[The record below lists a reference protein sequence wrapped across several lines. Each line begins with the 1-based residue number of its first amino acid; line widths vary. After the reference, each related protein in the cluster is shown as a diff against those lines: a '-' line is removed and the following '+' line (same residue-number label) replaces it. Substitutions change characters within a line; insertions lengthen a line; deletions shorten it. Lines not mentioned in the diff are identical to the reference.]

1 MNLIK
6 NIPGPVLI
14 FMGALSL
21 SFGGLLVKSFEGS
34 TLWQILFWRSL
45 FFSLTVLAFLIISY
59 KKKTFQAFYESGL
72 PGFFGGIILSF
83 GFCGYVFAMYN
94 TTVANTNFIISLQ
107 ILFLAIFGYFFLKE
121 KISAI
126 TLTSIVLAISGV
138 FLMVGNS
145 LSPGE
150 LSGNL
155 AAFTMPITFAV
166 LIMIVRKFP
175 TVDMVPAQF
184 VAGVSSCLI
193 GFLLSTKI
201 MISPNDIF
209 LGFLAGFF
217 QVGFGFIF
225 ITIGAR
231 TTPSAMVGIIMLS
244 ESVLGPIWAFL
255 FVSERPSIFG
265 LIGGAIILSAVLL
278 QFYSLLKKSKK
289 SVSNW
294 HLNVVVTLFGYG
306 RDYRI
311 S

>member
-1 MNLIK
+1 MNLVR
-6 NIPGPVLI
+6 NLPGPLLI
-14 FMGALSL
+14 FLGALSL
-21 SFGGLLVKSFEGS
+21 SFGGIIVKSFDGA
-34 TLWQILFWRSL
+34 TLWQILFWRSV
-45 FFSLTVLAFLIISY
+45 FFSLTVLTFLIISY
-59 KKKTFQAFYESGL
+59 KKKTLNSFYESGL
-72 PGFFGGIILSF
+72 PGFFGGIVLSF

-126 TLTSIVLAISGV
+126 TLTSIVLAITGV

-145 LSPGE
+145 LTPGE

-155 AAFTMPITFAV
+155 AAFTMPITFAI

-184 VAGVSSCLI
+184 VAGISSCLI
-193 GFLLSTKI
+193 GFLLSNKL
-201 MISPNDIF
+201 MISPHDIF

-231 TTPSAMVGIIMLS
+231 STPSAMVGVIMLS

-255 FVSERPSIFG
+255 FVSERPSMFT
-265 LIGGAIILSAVLL
+265 LIGGVIILFAVLL
-278 QFYSLLKKSKK
+278 QFYSLLSTSKK
-289 SVSNW
+289 
-294 HLNVVVTLFGYG
+294 
-306 RDYRI
+306 RI
-311 S
+311 TN